1 MRFFYLLP
9 LFASAAIAADQG
21 KGCGTVDAVDC
32 SGNNIVKC
40 YTFPGRSGLTWNY
53 VSLCPEHV
61 VPSELSDLTAIKVDS
76 CADKGQVCRS
86 GACDTIPISANQG
99 KGCDL
104 KNAFGCSG
112 NNIVQCYTFP
122 GRNEM
127 TWNYVSGQALQRIIS
142 VKLTRFASINHVRR
156 KAKFVAAMSAKLANH
171 LVIL

>member
-21 KGCGTVDAVDC
+21 KGCGTVDAIDC

-40 YTFPGRSGLTWNY
+40 YNFPGRSGLTWNY
-53 VSLCPEHV
+53 V
-61 VPSELSDLTAIKVDS
+61 DS
-76 CADKGQVCRS
+76 CADRGQVCRS

-127 TWNYVSGQALQRIIS
+127 TWNYYQSCADKGQICSGNVCQAC
-142 VKLTRFASINHVRR
+142 
-156 KAKFVAAMSAKLANH
+156 
-171 LVIL
+171 

>member
-21 KGCGTVDAVDC
+21 KGCGTVDAIDC

-53 VSLCPEHV
+53 V
-61 VPSELSDLTAIKVDS
+61 DS
-76 CADKGQVCRS
+76 CADRGQVCRS

-127 TWNYVSGQALQRIIS
+127 TWNYVRNQALHRIVPIE
-142 VKLTRFASINHVRR
+142 LTRLCSINHVRI
-156 KAKFVAAMSAKLANH
+156 KAKFVAAMFAKLAKY
-171 LVIL
+171 LGIG